1 MFNILN
7 TILARKV
14 QEVAERSANVSL
26 SELRARL
33 ADASPVRG
41 FANANVDLI
50 REEMTD
56 PQMARLYAETDCFL
70 FPSYGEGQGLPPLV

>member
-1 MFNILN
+1 MSDILN

-41 FANANVDLI
+41 FANALNAAI
-50 REEMTD
+50 ANGD
-56 PQMARLYAETDCFL
+56 PAVIAEVKKASPVQGRDPPG
-70 FPSYGEGQGLPPLV
+70 FPSGRYRGEL

>member
-1 MFNILN
+1 MSDILN

-41 FANANVDLI
+41 FANALNAAIANGDPAVIAEVKKASPSKGVI
-50 REEMTD
+50 RPD
-56 PQMARLYAETDCFL
+56 
-70 FPSYGEGQGLPPLV
+70 